1 MYGIIVISS
10 PIFSFVRSFQP
21 VTVVDVDISK
31 LYPNNILQPQSANAA
46 IAVKSNKTGKRLLAN
61 VGIESKYRNSDGYDV
76 TPSDRRKLAKKI
88 KSNIHGT
95 NGFLIPLKQTSE
107 LLGIAH
113 FHRPDKRDTSEYA
126 LHGHH
131 YTHAFFTILH
141 SREGR
146 YRLSRLS
153 NEFVFRTM
161 SSPPRDDADIIQFA
175 AGLDL
180 IGSDKDGK
188 LLISY
193 GINDCEGA
201 AFYLDM
207 QEVQQ
212 LLLNV
217 SEGQEVVDLMQKI

>member
-1 MYGIIVISS
+1 M
-10 PIFSFVRSFQP
+10 
-21 VTVVDVDISK
+21 DISK
-31 LYPNNILQPQSANAA
+31 LYANKILQPQSANATVA
-46 IAVKSNKTGKRLLAN
+46 RTTNKIEKRLLVD
-61 VGIESKYRNSDGYDV
+61 VGIESKYGDRDGYDV
-76 TPSDRRKLAKKI
+76 TRADRRKLAQKM

-113 FHRPDKRDTSEYA
+113 FHRPDKRDTSDYA

-131 YTHAFFTILH
+131 YTHAFFTILP
-141 SREGR
+141 SRDGQ

-161 SSPPRDDADIIQFA
+161 SLPRRDDADIIQFA

-180 IGSDKDGK
+180 IGSDIDGK
-188 LLISY
+188 LLVSY

-201 AFYLDM
+201 AFYLEM
-207 QEVQQ
+207 QEVQR
-212 LLLNV
+212 LLQNV
-217 SEGQEVVDLMQKI
+217 SEGQEVVDLMQKVQ